1 MVNYHDPVIV
11 MQDNCAYAFAVES
24 VGSVSRLASF
34 DSGSVENLACCG
46 WTLLVCLPRQAI
58 DSHNNL
64 SKL

>member
-1 MVNYHDPVIV
+1 MVDYHDPVVV
-11 MQDNCAYAFAVES
+11 MEDDCAYAFAAKYA
-24 VGSVSRLASF
+24 GSVSRLASF

-64 SKL
+64 FK